1 VQPQGALIA
10 PVGTAIAPVD
20 TLYNPQGPVVY
31 NPVDNDLTAAPATG
45 ADIVGGL

>member
-1 VQPQGALIA
+1 MQPQGALIA

-20 TLYNPQGPVVY
+20 KLYNPQGPVVWA
-31 NPVDNDLTAAPATG
+31 PVDNDLTAAPAAG